1 MKFVITAGPTRE
13 PIDPVRFLSNR
24 SSGKMGYAISAA
36 AIEAGHEV
44 VLISG
49 PVCLEAPPAAKLI
62 RVTTGDE
69 MHDAVQETTRRCD
82 VLVMCAAVADYKA
95 REIATKKIKKRAE
108 EFSLELIPTYD
119 ILSSLPRARDFFVVG
134 FAAETHALKKNAETK
149 LRHKNC
155 NMMVANDV
163 SDAAIGMESD
173 ENAVTIFFENG
184 ESKSISRAPKKM
196 IARAL
201 VKIILEK
208 SQKSFDKK
216 NLRMN
221 DSC

>member
-24 SSGKMGYAISAA
+24 SSGKMGYAIADAA
-36 AIEAGHEV
+36 LELGHEV

-49 PVCLEAPPAAKLI
+49 AVCLEPPPAAKLVRI
-62 RVTTGDE
+62 NTSDE
-69 MHDAVQETTRRCD
+69 MHETVHKATRNCD
-82 VLVMCAAVADYKA
+82 VLVMCAAVADYKTKKIA
-95 REIATKKIKKRAE
+95 RKKIKKRDE
-108 EFSLELIPTYD
+108 KFSLELIPTRD
-119 ILSSLPRARDFFVVG
+119 ILRTLPHERNFFVVG
-134 FAAETHALKKNAETK
+134 FAAETNALKKNAQKK

-155 NMMVANDV
+155 SMMVANDV
-163 SDAAIGMESD
+163 SDSTIGMESD

-184 ESKSISRAPKKM
+184 ESKSISRAPKKI

-221 DSC
+221 DS

>member
-1 MKFVITAGPTRE
+1 
-13 PIDPVRFLSNR
+13 
-24 SSGKMGYAISAA
+24 
-36 AIEAGHEV
+36 V
-44 VLISG
+44 V
-49 PVCLEAPPAAKLI
+49 
-62 RVTTGDE
+62 
-69 MHDAVQETTRRCD
+69 
-82 VLVMCAAVADYKA
+82 DYKA
-95 REIATKKIKKRAE
+95 KEIARKKIKKRE
-108 EFSLELIPTYD
+108 ENFSLELIPTRD
-119 ILSSLPRARDFFVVG
+119 ILRSLPRSRDFFVVG
-134 FAAETHALKKNAETK
+134 FAAETDELEKNARAK

-184 ESKSISRAPKKM
+184 ETKSISRAPKKM

-201 VKIILEK
+201 VKIILGK

>member
-1 MKFVITAGPTRE
+1 VKFVITAGPTRE

-24 SSGKMGYAISAA
+24 SSGKMGYAMAEAA
-36 AIEAGHEV
+36 LELGHEV

-49 PVCLEAPPAAKLI
+49 PVCLAAPSAAKLI
-62 RVTTGDE
+62 RINTSDE
-69 MHDAVQETTRRCD
+69 MHDAVQEATRDCD

-95 REIATKKIKKRAE
+95 KRIAPAKIKKCDE
-108 EFSLELIPTYD
+108 NFSLELIPTRD
-119 ILSSLPRARDFFVVG
+119 ILRSLPRERNFFVVG
-134 FAAETHALKKNAETK
+134 FAAETDALEKNAQEK

-155 NMMVANDV
+155 SIIVANDV
-163 SDAAIGMESD
+163 SDSTIGMESD
-173 ENAVTIFFENG
+173 ENAVTVFFEKG

-196 IARAL
+196 VARAL

-221 DSC
+221 DS